1 MPLILF
7 MACFLQNLFEGI
19 SYTLLDDIKETGA
32 DITLAGHYHSGFGI
46 KKLNDKLFINTGS
59 IVRVSNS
66 LAEINRRP
74 SVVFIEIKDK
84 IYTEEIQLKTAL
96 LGEEVLDRDKL
107 EASKDRNLK
116 LHEFYQGISSKGEY
130 KKIDILQII
139 NEIASDEN
147 LSSEV
152 KEEALRRIG
161 IAREGLSKGGEE
173 NY

>member
-1 MPLILF
+1 MV
-7 MACFLQNLFEGI
+7 C
-19 SYTLLDDIKETGA
+19 
-32 DITLAGHYHSGFGI
+32 
-46 KKLNDKLFINTGS
+46 
-59 IVRVSNS
+59 
-66 LAEINRRP
+66 
-74 SVVFIEIKDK
+74 
-84 IYTEEIQLKTAL
+84 
-96 LGEEVLDRDKL
+96 
-107 EASKDRNLK
+107 
-116 LHEFYQGISSKGEY
+116 